1 MQTKRI
7 IIITLLISIVSNF
20 LIPISLAENLADVEK
35 PNIKIDS
42 LKVDKTEATIGDT
55 VTVSLEI
62 TDNSEVKD
70 AYIIYQMA
78 ITQKSES
85 YKLYI
90 NSTTGKYEAKIT
102 IDENYEEGIWKISE
116 IIAEDTASNKQ
127 EIYNSK
133 GMYGNLTPN
142 QDLSK
147 GNFKVTGTNADT
159 EKPNINVASLTV
171 DKSEVIVGNTVT
183 ISLKITD
190 NIKIKKVYMYYET
203 PITQKWKSYYLYE
216 NSNTGKYEAKI
227 TIDEN
232 YEEGIWKISEIIA
245 EDTASN
251 KQEIYNSKGMYGN
264 LTPNQD
270 LSKGNFKVTGTN
282 ADTEKPNINVASLTV
297 DKSEVIVGNT
307 VTISLKITDNI
318 KIKKVYMYYETPITQ
333 KWKSYYLYENSNTG
347 KYEAKITIDEN
358 YEEGIWKI
366 SEIIAEDTASNKQ
379 EIYNSKGMY
388 GNLTPNQDL
397 SKADFMVCMDN
408 STLEN
413 YIELKN
419 IKTVDGVTVYKSNT
433 TVSNQII
440 NGDVYIGP
448 EAVVTLSN
456 VIVNGNIYVL
466 GGARL
471 NSITAKEVNARSIQW
486 SSYGYTFYNGTA
498 YISGNCSV
506 NSMTSS
512 TYPVQEIPYTIA
524 NNEINIENGLLNM
537 KGATLDIADF
547 YINDQKIDL
556 SDDGKFIIKNMKVS
570 DKDKVTLKWV
580 TVFGNTITKDIKILK
595 SISLPTNY
603 SVTIGNKKQMQLSQ
617 SPSDALL
624 PDNINWESS
633 NKDVATVDE
642 NGIIEAK
649 SIGETIITAKTQNGK
664 TASCNLKVI
673 NYLLGDVNKDG
684 KITLADYTKILAHVK
699 KTKLLTE
706 EEQKRAD
713 VNQDGKVTLA
723 DYTKVLAHVKKTKML
738 E

>member
-7 IIITLLISIVSNF
+7 IIITLLISIVLNI
-20 LIPISLAENLADVEK
+20 LIPISLAENLADVEA
-35 PNIKIDS
+35 PIINIDS

-55 VTVSLEI
+55 ITISLEI
-62 TDNSEVKD
+62 TDNSEID
-70 AYIIYQMA
+70 YAYISYEMP
-78 ITQKSES
+78 ITQKS
-85 YKLYI
+85 KAFWLTK
-90 NSTTGKYEAKIT
+90 NNNTGRYETKIT
-102 IDENYEEGIWKISE
+102 IDENYEEGLWKIE
-116 IIAEDTASNKQ
+116 YIIAKDNISNQQK
-127 EIYNSK
+127 IYNSK
-133 GMYGNLTPN
+133 GSYSSLTP
-142 QDLSK
+142 QEDLSK
-147 GNFKVTGTNADT
+147 GNFKVTGTNADVEAPNVNIDSLKIDKT
-159 EKPNINVASLTV
+159 EATIGDT
-171 DKSEVIVGNTVT
+171 IT
-183 ISLKITD
+183 ISLEITD
-190 NIKIKKVYMYYET
+190 NSEIDYAYISYEM
-203 PITQKWKSYYLYE
+203 PITQKSKAFWLTK
-216 NSNTGKYEAKI
+216 NNNTGRYETKI

-232 YEEGIWKISEIIA
+232 YEEGLWKIEYIIA
-245 EDTASN
+245 KDNISN
-251 KQEIYNSKGMYGN
+251 QQKIYNSKGSYSS
-264 LTPNQD
+264 LTPQED
-270 LSKGNFKVTGTN
+270 LSKGN
-282 ADTEKPNINVASLTV
+282 
-297 DKSEVIVGNT
+297 
-307 VTISLKITDNI
+307 
-318 KIKKVYMYYETPITQ
+318 
-333 KWKSYYLYENSNTG
+333 
-347 KYEAKITIDEN
+347 
-358 YEEGIWKI
+358 
-366 SEIIAEDTASNKQ
+366 
-379 EIYNSKGMY
+379 
-388 GNLTPNQDL
+388 
-397 SKADFMVCMDN
+397 FMVCMDN

-413 YIELKN
+413 YNELKN

-456 VIVNGNIYVL
+456 VVVNGNIYVL

-471 NSITAKEVNARSIQW
+471 NSILAKEVNARSIQW

-512 TYPVQEIPYTIA
+512 TYPVQEIPYTIE

-580 TVFGNTITKDIKILK
+580 TVFGNTITKDIKVLK
-595 SISLPTNY
+595 NISLPTNY
-603 SVTIGNKKQMQLSQ
+603 SVTIGNKKQMQVNQ

-624 PDNINWESS
+624 PDHINWESS
-633 NKDVATVDE
+633 NKDVATVNE

-649 SIGETIITAKTQNGK
+649 SIGEPIITAKTQNGK

-673 NYLLGDVNKDG
+673 NYLLGDVNKDE